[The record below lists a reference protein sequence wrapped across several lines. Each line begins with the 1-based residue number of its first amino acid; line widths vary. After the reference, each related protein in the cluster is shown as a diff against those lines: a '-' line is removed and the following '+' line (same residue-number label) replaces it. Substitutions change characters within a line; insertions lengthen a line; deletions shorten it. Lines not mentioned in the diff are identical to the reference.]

1 MTYSF
6 RICCIYQTDIFTLQP
21 SLFAED
27 VDFRIVLDY
36 DKVRRPPKETEYML
50 AKNITFT
57 MNPQAMTIHLENL
70 FNGNKFLG
78 K

>member
-6 RICCIYQTDIFTLQP
+6 SICCIYQTDIFTLQP
-21 SLFAED
+21 SLFAGD

-36 DKVRRPPKETEYML
+36 DKVRRPPNETEYMFP
-50 AKNITFT
+50 KNITFT
-57 MNPQAMTIHLENL
+57 MEPRGMTIHLDNL

>member
-6 RICCIYQTDIFTLQP
+6 RICCIYQTDIFSLQP

-27 VDFRIVLDY
+27 VDFRIDLDY
-36 DKVRRPPKETEYML
+36 DKVRRPPNETEYML
-50 AKNITFT
+50 AKNFKITAE
-57 MNPQAMTIHLENL
+57 PHGMTIHLDNL